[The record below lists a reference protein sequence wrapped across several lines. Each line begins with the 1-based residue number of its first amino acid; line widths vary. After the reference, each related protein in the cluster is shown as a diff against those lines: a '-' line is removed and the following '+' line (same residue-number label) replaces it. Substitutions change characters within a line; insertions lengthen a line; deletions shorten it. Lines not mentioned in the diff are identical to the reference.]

1 MNGIV
6 KWWASNPVAANLLMI
21 AILIGGAVAYF
32 TMDREIDPYVEV
44 PGAQISVVW
53 LGASPKDIEEQIVTR
68 LEEAVSRVK
77 GVDELQAVADEGI
90 AMVFVQGDLNLDKD
104 DFLQDIK
111 REIDAISTLPS
122 AAEPPQIRLF
132 NSQQEIMRIAVL
144 GDETVT
150 EKELKRFAEQTRRE
164 VSMLPE
170 VPEVELFGTR
180 GEEVSIE
187 VPEEKLRRYGLT
199 LGEVAN
205 AVRATSINSS
215 AGVVRTDGGTIQL
228 GTRAQADAQ
237 EDFENI
243 VVKQLPN
250 GAVVRVKDVAE
261 VIDGFE
267 QVDLLATVNG
277 QRTVLV
283 QVMSGPNMN
292 VVKMAANIRDYLAKV
307 EPTLPEGISMTLWD
321 DASEVYQGNIDTIA
335 DNFITGLVL
344 VMITLLLFLRPTIAL
359 WVCGGIAVAF
369 AGGLAFLPMLGVSLN
384 MLSTF
389 AFLLVIGVIV
399 DDAIIVGEAI
409 HNQTEKGV
417 TGLEASMNGTSSV
430 IKPVIFAVL
439 TTMIFFAPWMF
450 LSGPTKEFTRSIS
463 LVVIMALLFSLV
475 ESLLILPAHLAHLKA
490 PNPRNPVTRFQ
501 TNLANSLV
509 WFGDNIYRPVLIFA
523 LKYRFTTAL
532 VFLCVTVLS
541 FGLIANN
548 IVKTEFF
555 PEGESDQISI
565 NVELPQGTPY
575 ERTLQVLEQIQIA
588 EKQLEEQVNAST
600 NGEGELIKNWYT
612 RSRDNNVLALVK
624 LVPPETRTLTAQETA
639 ERLRELI
646 GEVPDAETI
655 EVNYTNNNNGPPIQ
669 YVLNSPDLDALN
681 EAAED
686 LMSKLRSFEGVYNVV
701 NDSQSASEEIQFDLK
716 PGAEAL
722 GVTYEAVNRQ
732 IRQGFFGEEVQR
744 LPRDGEDVRVYV
756 RFPRVDREDL
766 DFLNNMR
773 IRTSDGREV
782 PLSAVAE
789 LRFEQGI
796 TQINRRERQRAMVIS
811 AEVATDRINEIRQ
824 ALSSDYFAGFD
835 ARHSSVTRGSIGR
848 AENEAQTMQEIF
860 LLLLIAICVAYFLV
874 AVAFKSYSEPFLI
887 LFAAVPFCATGG
899 ILGHLMIGQSLSVFS
914 FLGIVAAAGVAV
926 NDNLVLIDYVHKLRD
941 QGKSGMDALVEAG
954 ARRFRPILLTSLTT
968 FVGLLPLM
976 TEKSIQAQWLVP
988 IGVGLAYGV
997 LFALFVT
1004 LFLVPALYALGADVK
1019 RFVLYLISGKKRMTF
1034 HRELGTS

>member
-90 AMVFVQGDLNLDKD
+90 AIVFVQGDLNLDKD

-180 GEEVSIE
+180 GDEVWIE

-369 AGGLAFLPMLGVSLN
+369 AGGDRTAGS
-384 MLSTF
+384 
-389 AFLLVIGVIV
+389 
-399 DDAIIVGEAI
+399 
-409 HNQTEKGV
+409 KG
-417 TGLEASMNGTSSV
+417 
-430 IKPVIFAVL
+430 
-439 TTMIFFAPWMF
+439 
-450 LSGPTKEFTRSIS
+450 R
-463 LVVIMALLFSLV
+463 
-475 ESLLILPAHLAHLKA
+475 
-490 PNPRNPVTRFQ
+490 
-501 TNLANSLV
+501 
-509 WFGDNIYRPVLIFA
+509 
-523 LKYRFTTAL
+523 
-532 VFLCVTVLS
+532 
-541 FGLIANN
+541 
-548 IVKTEFF
+548 
-555 PEGESDQISI
+555 
-565 NVELPQGTPY
+565 
-575 ERTLQVLEQIQIA
+575 
-588 EKQLEEQVNAST
+588 
-600 NGEGELIKNWYT
+600 
-612 RSRDNNVLALVK
+612 
-624 LVPPETRTLTAQETA
+624 
-639 ERLRELI
+639 
-646 GEVPDAETI
+646 
-655 EVNYTNNNNGPPIQ
+655 
-669 YVLNSPDLDALN
+669 
-681 EAAED
+681 
-686 LMSKLRSFEGVYNVV
+686 
-701 NDSQSASEEIQFDLK
+701 
-716 PGAEAL
+716 
-722 GVTYEAVNRQ
+722 
-732 IRQGFFGEEVQR
+732 
-744 LPRDGEDVRVYV
+744 
-756 RFPRVDREDL
+756 
-766 DFLNNMR
+766 
-773 IRTSDGREV
+773 
-782 PLSAVAE
+782 
-789 LRFEQGI
+789 
-796 TQINRRERQRAMVIS
+796 
-811 AEVATDRINEIRQ
+811 
-824 ALSSDYFAGFD
+824 
-835 ARHSSVTRGSIGR
+835 
-848 AENEAQTMQEIF
+848 
-860 LLLLIAICVAYFLV
+860 
-874 AVAFKSYSEPFLI
+874 
-887 LFAAVPFCATGG
+887 
-899 ILGHLMIGQSLSVFS
+899 
-914 FLGIVAAAGVAV
+914 
-926 NDNLVLIDYVHKLRD
+926 
-941 QGKSGMDALVEAG
+941 
-954 ARRFRPILLTSLTT
+954 
-968 FVGLLPLM
+968 LLPLD
-976 TEKSIQAQWLVP
+976 SGPDRHRI
-988 IGVGLAYGV
+988 
-997 LFALFVT
+997 
-1004 LFLVPALYALGADVK
+1004 PAGQVHAAG
-1019 RFVLYLISGKKRMTF
+1019 SGCSSRV
-1034 HRELGTS
+1034 RARPDP